1 MAVELTGTIKYAR
14 HMKGEN
20 GGKEYDFFS
29 FVVLDNDEGV
39 RWPLQ
44 VQGDHPQ
51 FADLCQHENEL
62 MDRQV
67 RVIIRAFSAGYRKV
81 TENARR
87 EGNHKRGSMPSR
99 CRCSCACCY
108 SYCGRA
114 WPLGCLSTN
123 SVFKHV
129 RFLVEGGGWYASRNT
144 DVPDWQRLRDRPGR
158 AAGAWADCSSRALP
172 MDGSMVVGHSS
183 VVAFLRGFFFEV
195 LTYVTARQAYI
206 LGRKQH
212 WFGTVLMA
220 LVSLVAIYVSAV
232 NNLTWVAAGH
242 DLGGLL
248 RHAWADHGQ
257 WPARPGL

>member
-81 TENARR
+81 TENGSEGAGPKARVYGQAGQGL
-87 EGNHKRGSMPSR
+87 E
-99 CRCSCACCY
+99 
-108 SYCGRA
+108 
-114 WPLGCLSTN
+114 
-123 SVFKHV
+123 
-129 RFLVEGGGWYASRNT
+129 
-144 DVPDWQRLRDRPGR
+144 VP
-158 AAGAWADCSSRALP
+158 AGLP
-172 MDGSMVVGHSS
+172 V
-183 VVAFLRGFFFEV
+183 
-195 LTYVTARQAYI
+195 
-206 LGRKQH
+206 
-212 WFGTVLMA
+212 
-220 LVSLVAIYVSAV
+220 
-232 NNLTWVAAGH
+232 
-242 DLGGLL
+242 
-248 RHAWADHGQ
+248 
-257 WPARPGL
+257 